1 MSEETRLLV
10 VDRDNGRLDRYLQQS
25 NPDMTRSQLQ
35 RFIRQ
40 GLVSVNGRV
49 QRASYEV
56 RSGDAI
62 RLLIPPPPPT
72 DVLPEA
78 IPLAVV
84 YQDQQVLVVDKPAG
98 LTVHPAPGHPSHTLV
113 NAVLALCPDLQGVG
127 DLQRPGIV
135 HRLDKD
141 TSGLM
146 VVAKTH
152 PAHASL
158 SRQMK
163 ERQVK
168 KGYLALVHGHLRD
181 TEGVI
186 DAPIARHPRHRKKM
200 AVVAGGRSA
209 ITRYRV
215 MHTVEDCTL
224 VDVRPETGR
233 THQVRVHFASIGHPL
248 VGDATYGRRSP
259 LLGRHFLH
267 AHYLGFYLPT
277 AHQWREFT
285 SDLPADLRAALEA
298 LQRLTATL

>member
-1 MSEETRLLV
+1 MV
-10 VDRDNGRLDRYLQQS
+10 ADRDGGRLDRYLQQG
-25 NPDMTRSQLQ
+25 NPDLTRSQLQ
-35 RFIRQ
+35 RFIQQ

-49 QRASYEV
+49 RRASYSV
-56 RSGDAI
+56 CRGDAI
-62 RLLIPPPPPT
+62 RLCIPPPQPT
-72 DVLPEA
+72 EVLPEQ

-113 NAVLALCPDLQGVG
+113 NAVLALCPDLRSVG
-127 DLQRPGIV
+127 DQQRPGIV

-152 PAHASL
+152 QAHASL

-163 ERQVK
+163 ERQIK
-168 KGYLALVHGHLRD
+168 KGYLALVHGRLVEG
-181 TEGVI
+181 EGVI
-186 DAPIARHPRHRKKM
+186 DAPIARHPRYRKKM
-200 AVVAGGRSA
+200 AVVAGGRVA
-209 ITRYRV
+209 VTHYCMVRNVGRY
-215 MHTVEDCTL
+215 TL

-248 VGDATYGRRSP
+248 VGDTTYGRRSP

-267 AHYLGFYLPT
+267 ARYLGFYLPPD
-277 AHQWREFT
+277 HQWREFT
-285 SDLPADLRAALEA
+285 SPLPPDLQATLEA
-298 LQRLTATL
+298 IAV